1 MIYHPR
7 PYQVRAQDF
16 LVQKPRANLH
26 MQMGLGKTSVV
37 LTVFDILRSFGE
49 VRKML
54 VLGPVR
60 VARSTWSDEVA
71 KWDHLR
77 HLDVAVAA
85 GESAA
90 SRRKALASDAPI
102 HAINYENVSWLLREV
117 GPSWPY
123 DIVVADESTRVKNH
137 AAVRFRGKPKR
148 QEEVNGELVTRPA
161 EPGLK
166 HFAGRTKRW
175 INLSGAPAP
184 KGLHDLWSQQYL
196 LDGGL
201 RLGKNITAFR
211 DRWFREDRFKH
222 SYTPLPHAME
232 EITAAIRDCTLALK
246 SADYLDL
253 PELITTRIDVDLPEE
268 VRAFYDELE
277 QEFVA
282 NLGDTEVV
290 AWNAA
295 VLTGKL
301 RQVTSGAVYQ
311 EDGKNWTEIHDA
323 KIEALASIVE
333 EQSGAPLLVAY
344 TFKHDL
350 ERIKRAFPFARHLDK
365 NAKTIRDWNAG
376 RIPMLLVHP
385 SSAGPGLNLQDGGN
399 AIAFFSPD
407 WDLDGHDQVIE
418 RIGPTRQL
426 QSGHPRPVFVYYIAA
441 RDTVDE
447 LVLERLV
454 DRRTV
459 QDIFMEKLK

>member
-7 PYQVRAQDF
+7 PYQARAQDF
-16 LVQKPRANLH
+16 LVQRPRANLF
-26 MQMGLGKTSVV
+26 MQMGLGKTSVA

-49 VRKML
+49 AKKML

-60 VARSTWSDEVA
+60 VARTTWADEVQ

-90 SRRKALASDAPI
+90 ERRRMLSSDAPI
-102 HAINYENVSWLLREV
+102 HTINYDNAPWLVRELE
-117 GPSWPY
+117 SAWPY
-123 DIVVADESTRVKNH
+123 DIVITDESVRVKNH
-137 AAVRFRGKPKR
+137 AAVRFMGKTKR
-148 QEEVNGELVTRPA
+148 RVERDGKLITLPA

-166 HFAGRTKRW
+166 HVAGRTKRW
-175 INLSGAPAP
+175 INLSGAPTP

-211 DRWFREDRFKH
+211 NRWFCEDRYGH
-222 SYTPLPHAME
+222 NYEPLPHAMD
-232 EITAAIRDCTLALK
+232 EITAAMRDCTLTLK

-253 PELITTRIDVDLPEE
+253 PELITTRVEVDLPDE

-277 QEFVA
+277 REFIA
-282 NLGDTEVV
+282 RLGETEVV
-290 AWNAA
+290 AFNAA

-301 RQVTSGAVYQ
+301 RQATSGAIYGT
-311 EDGKNWTEIHDA
+311 DGKAWTPLHDA
-323 KIEALASIVE
+323 KIEALESIVE
-333 EQSGAPLLVAY
+333 EQAGAPLLVAY

-350 ERIKRAFPFARHLDK
+350 ERLKKAFPQARHLDK
-365 NAKTIRDWNAG
+365 DTRTIRDWNAG
-376 RIPMLLVHP
+376 RIPILLAHP
-385 SSAGPGLNLQDGGN
+385 GSAGPGLNLQDGGN

-407 WDLDGHDQVIE
+407 WDLDGHDQIIE

-426 QSGHPRPVFVYYIAA
+426 QSGHPRPVFVYYITA
-441 RDTVDE
+441 RNTVDE

-454 DRRTV
+454 ERREV
-459 QDIFMEKLK
+459 QDIFLERTK